1 MWEHHDYLFLRDHLN
16 YLLPFFLEVVIFNCP
31 KKYLPRQDNYL
42 DLKRAIL
49 CKRSVTRQAV
59 RRSDRTNIQ
68 FYDIVVVW
76 FSTCRQISERTF
88 VLNLSVETPCL
99 DFKLI
104 SRGRRTVVGWEN
116 HKKNIIYTVSSFF
129 HFATFRM
136 LWVKLPS
143 CSVVNISL
151 IFLGGRNSKRLRTI
165 RLKTESRAV
174 WIIQGSDDFEVN

>member
-68 FYDIVVVW
+68 FYDIAVIW

-116 HKKNIIYTVSSFF
+116 HKKTLFIRWALFF
-129 HFATFRM
+129 I
-136 LWVKLPS
+136 LPLS
-143 CSVVNISL
+143 GCCELNVPVAASWTS
-151 IFLGGRNSKRLRTI
+151 
-165 RLKTESRAV
+165 A
-174 WIIQGSDDFEVN
+174 